1 MSFRARIAFYFIL
14 FYFMY
19 VCMYVCI
26 YLFAFSGVAPEAY
39 GGSQVRGLIGAVATS
54 LHHSQSNSGSSHV
67 CNLHHSSQQRRIL
80 YLLSEARDQT
90 RNLIVPSRIH

>member
-1 MSFRARIAFYFIL
+1 MMFCLPHTLLFFNAFFRATP
-14 FYFMY
+14 
-19 VCMYVCI
+19 
-26 YLFAFSGVAPEAY
+26 VAH
-39 GGSQVRGLIGAVATS
+39 GGSQVRGLIGAVAAS

-90 RNLIVPSRIH
+90 RNLIVPSWIR